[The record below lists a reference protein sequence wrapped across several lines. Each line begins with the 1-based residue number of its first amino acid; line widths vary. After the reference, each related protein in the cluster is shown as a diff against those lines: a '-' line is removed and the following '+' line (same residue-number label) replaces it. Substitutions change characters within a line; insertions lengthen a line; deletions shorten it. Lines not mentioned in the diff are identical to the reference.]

1 MISLFETNAAE
12 VAEERVLARARL
24 ALAVASLFAVFQD
37 PTEPTLYAGVAYS
50 VLAAYVGASLLYLL
64 ALGRQQTQRR
74 WVALAA
80 HGCDILWLAALTSMT
95 GASSSPLFPFFT
107 FIVLAAAF
115 RWGYTETL
123 ATTLVIL
130 CVMVVEG
137 MLLTR
142 GTIDGTDAFELNW
155 FLVRVSYMAI
165 AGVLLAYL
173 ASHQKQLRLETEL
186 VARMLSRLRS
196 ETALEPALEAA
207 GRELL
212 RSFGA
217 RSLALAVR
225 QNSGSSILWTIDGP
239 TGDIQRAPLS
249 PAEADAYLAQAPSAL
264 MLKHRRR
271 GIVLTATSRRSVG
284 AMPTPLAP
292 SQPFATALVAS
303 TSYPGDWFGRVFV
316 FDPIRKISNVGG
328 LRLLAR
334 VMEFTTPALHTIFLI
349 GRLRSRSEASERAR
363 LARELHDTSI
373 QSLIGLEMEVVAL
386 GRRTADSALRSGV
399 STIHS
404 RLQQEIRSLRNLMS
418 HLSKSAAS
426 VSSLTERLT
435 EMLAHF
441 QVETGVKARL
451 ISPAAIAVPPRIGQE
466 MLRLV
471 EAALS
476 NVRRHSGA
484 TMVDVSLDR
493 HREGWRLVVEDDG
506 LGFRDGGRMA
516 ARPRMTAPWSMRE
529 RVAAL
534 GGQLVVERRK
544 DAGVRIE
551 ITLPPFILSA

>member
-1 MISLFETNAAE
+1 VISLFETNAAE

-80 HGCDILWLAALTSMT
+80 HVCDILWLAALTSMT

-142 GTIDGTDAFELNW
+142 GTIDGTDTFELNW

-165 AGVLLAYL
+165 AGVLLSYL

-186 VARMLSRLRS
+186 VARMLARLRS

-207 GRELL
+207 GREVL

-225 QNSGSSILWTIDGP
+225 QTSGTSILWTIDGP
-239 TGDIQRAPLS
+239 AGNIQRSPLS
-249 PAEADAYLAQAPSAL
+249 PAEADAYLAEAPSAL
-264 MLKHRRR
+264 ILKRRRR

-386 GRRTADSALRSGV
+386 GRRTADAALRSGV

-506 LGFRDGGRMA
+506 LGFRNGGRMVG
-516 ARPRMTAPWSMRE
+516 RPRMTAPWSMRE

-544 DAGVRIE
+544 DVGVRIE
-551 ITLPPFILSA
+551 ITLPAFILSA